1 MEGSFSCAP
10 PRVVASIACIPP
22 RVASGQCRRVARSLA
37 PQVLHVFVCLSR
49 VYSDWGALNDD
60 GGLSKE
66 RNISVTWGEDVGAP
80 ARYLTSL
87 EATASAYDDA
97 WIFFTDDEQEFHPTL
112 IGRMLSDVSPSS
124 LVLQNRHRHLQRNSS
139 GGMVAGRFGLLMRRH
154 VLAQLRAFPIA
165 FPARRAGDQWMSI
178 YLHKRRVPVDPS
190 NVEELEAIFD
200 KPSLNQLEDS
210 PEPADVAELQAFY
223 AVRFWQSRVL
233 DQASGSWSLPGHA
246 AGWECERGP
255 SAWQTSSCAA
265 SQVCHVHGRYVM
277 YAGEDAQF
285 VGAGLGRCDDS
296 DERHAWVVESE
307 TSLTLPRRSQWVPGP
322 SIFLRRY
329 SAGNFGHF
337 LLDSIVP
344 AFISLYTMIPN
355 VSLPENIV
363 VDDLCDD
370 GASLF
375 EYSAADCDRMSQ
387 RILPELAKS
396 VIYVKAMRHPVCF
409 ETLISSNC
417 KYGLFAYSGGNK
429 LIPRPLWKRFRST
442 LIHSFSRTGSET
454 YHALIILKKPGL
466 RKRVTNMEQVRGSVQ
481 DALGNASTRVLL
493 HDLSLLAFAEQV
505 EMVSRSFLLVSPGG
519 AASMIS
525 VFLPAKSTLI
535 LGSFCSQCL
544 VSSCYN
550 HEVDYLFSIFPS
562 RDDVRVVLY
571 PIKEED
577 FVPPNKPQGCD
588 YRFGD
593 QSWMK
598 QQAQLAFTSF
608 FLSRDK
614 QA

>member
-417 KYGLFAYSGGNK
+417 K
-429 LIPRPLWKRFRST
+429 
-442 LIHSFSRTGSET
+442 
-454 YHALIILKKPGL
+454 
-466 RKRVTNMEQVRGSVQ
+466 VTNMEQVRGSVQ